1 MDLKPGRY
9 LLPDA
14 MKPCWS
20 LRMSNVDTAQLSET
34 ILGLK
39 DAAGSALQNQS
50 AEDFEAFERYLSDV
64 EGYVREIQ
72 QSLWAGEAKATIR
85 RLEKGEPLNDADEKL
100 IRSFLVSDAQ
110 AYLQHENNFG
120 DWVRELERLVA
131 NLGTRVN
138 TIDRESIAELRG
150 VLKDAIRLVPDI
162 RNYLDEQRRV
172 EKFEQALKDLD
183 NDSRK
188 LLLSLLKEQLR
199 NEKR

>member
-1 MDLKPGRY
+1 
-9 LLPDA
+9 
-14 MKPCWS
+14 
-20 LRMSNVDTAQLSET
+20 MSTVDSAQLSET

-50 AEDFEAFERYLSDV
+50 AEDFEAFERYLSEV

-72 QSLWAGEAKATIR
+72 QSLWAGEARATVR
-85 RLEKGEPLNDADEKL
+85 RLEKGEPLGEADREL
-100 IRSFLVSDAQ
+100 LRSFLVSDAQ
-110 AYLQHENNFG
+110 AYLKHENNFA

-131 NLGTRVN
+131 NLGTRVMAV
-138 TIDRESIAELRG
+138 DRNSIADLRG

-172 EKFEQALKDLD
+172 EKCEQALKHMDD
-183 NDSRK
+183 GSRT

-199 NEKR
+199 SDKR